1 MILIYN
7 RVFLLIPITDDVLF
21 DINVLYWNMAFV
33 DKTWNLKLTS
43 ILWHNEKT
51 MTRKCNIGLGQR

>member
-33 DKTWNLKLTS
+33 DKT
-43 ILWHNEKT
+43 
-51 MTRKCNIGLGQR
+51 